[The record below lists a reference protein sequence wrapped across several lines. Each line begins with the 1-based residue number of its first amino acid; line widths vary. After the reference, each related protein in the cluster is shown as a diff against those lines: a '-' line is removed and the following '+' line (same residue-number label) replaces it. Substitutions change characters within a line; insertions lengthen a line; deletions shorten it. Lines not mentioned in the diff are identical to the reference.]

1 MAGNDKFK
9 DIRKLTSKIMVH
21 KISNNNYLRFNF
33 NPMCHTFCQI
43 DNLVGDKPQSE
54 AYNANSQMLE
64 ESVNHDL

>member
-1 MAGNDKFK
+1 
-9 DIRKLTSKIMVH
+9 MVH